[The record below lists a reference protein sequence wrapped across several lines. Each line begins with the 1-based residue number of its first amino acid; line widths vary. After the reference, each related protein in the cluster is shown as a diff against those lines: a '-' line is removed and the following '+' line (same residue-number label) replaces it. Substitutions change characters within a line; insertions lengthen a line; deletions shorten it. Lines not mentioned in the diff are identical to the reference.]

1 MKQLTLTGFT
11 GAFFKHCW
19 ETIKFDL
26 MAAFNQLYDMN
37 NQNFDLLN
45 SANIILNPKKL
56 YVVRVGD
63 YRPISVIHSIAKIF
77 SKLLANKLASL
88 LEGIVSKC
96 ESAFIKRHCIQDN
109 FLYVQ
114 NTVRNLQK
122 RKIPALFLKL
132 DIQKS

>member
-1 MKQLTLTGFT
+1 
-11 GAFFKHCW
+11 
-19 ETIKFDL
+19 
-26 MAAFNQLYDMN
+26 MN

-63 YRPISVIHSIAKIF
+63 YTPISVIHNIAKIF

-96 ESAFIKRHCIQDN
+96 QSAFIKCHYIQDN

-114 NTVRNLQK
+114 NTVKNLQK